1 MGVVELLDELEGILK
16 TTLPEDKAK
25 QVKKIIAKISEE
37 ITKEVIDKES
47 SHLEEK
53 FSQRLATKEDLY
65 KVKEE
70 LKEDIFSLKME
81 LEDLKLNVEQ
91 RFGKLEKELIV
102 VKILLWIIVILSGLS
117 SFPQILNLFK
127 FLK

>member
-37 ITKEVIDKES
+37 ITKEAIDKES
-47 SHLEEK
+47 PHLEEK

-81 LEDLKLNVEQ
+81 LENLKLNVEQ